1 MANPEHRAKLKEGV
15 KAWNKWR
22 EEDPAITADLV
33 EANLRSANLEG
44 ANLSGAHLKRT
55 NLLGANLKGADLR
68 GADLRE
74 AFLVRANLEG
84 ADLRGAKH
92 LTVKQ
97 LCKVK
102 TLYQAKL
109 DPTLMEQMTK
119 DYAHLLEKPKDGGI
133 DLRP

>member
-1 MANPEHRAKLKEGV
+1 MANPGHRAKLKEGV
-15 KAWNKWR
+15 KAWNEWR
-22 EEDPAITADLV
+22 EENSAITADLV
-33 EANLRSANLEG
+33 EANLRNANFEG
-44 ANLSGAHLKRT
+44 ANLGGAHLKGT
-55 NLLGANLKGADLR
+55 NLLGVNLK

-74 AFLVRANLEG
+74 AFLVKANLEG

-119 DYAHLLEKPKDGGI
+119 DYAHLLENPKDGGI
-133 DLRP
+133 